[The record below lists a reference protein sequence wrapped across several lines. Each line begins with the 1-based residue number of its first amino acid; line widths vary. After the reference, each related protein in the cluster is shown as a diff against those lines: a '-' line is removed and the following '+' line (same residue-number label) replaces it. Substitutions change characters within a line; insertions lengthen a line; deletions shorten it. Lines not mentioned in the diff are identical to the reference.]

1 MNENNGK
8 EVIKIKAQLPW
19 LNIRFLKLVRFFSH
33 NDHTSER
40 KFFGLGQFVL
50 LLTLAPFIFNLSLY
64 SFGESKEVAAHYEY
78 KPDRFDQLPALT
90 SEKNVKFKPVAPRLQ
105 ALPRHES
112 KELTTCKKYPLHQ
125 FFYVKNC
132 NHLRNKAK
140 IYAAA
145 YFKKQLTYIKKLTVY
160 SADRKQ
166 YKKELDSK
174 YRAFNPNQ
182 VKPEPLPTDIEV
194 KQFSKDSFN
203 AMLSDSLSGNDWQ
216 KVTFPIWLL
225 GALLI
230 IPTILLCLRRQRWG
244 LLTFGL
250 LVPAFNY
257 IVTIPP
263 VFLDWEALSGK
274 EITSTLI
281 PQAAFIWFALKGK
294 IRSKSF
300 AYFILLLVICT
311 FIPNLVGDET
321 GFSTMRA
328 QLPIL
333 VFIVACLIARLLVRI
348 VQENAYLFHNL
359 GWSKSLRTG
368 LHSLVLWL
376 PMVLLA
382 MPYFYITEVVLPKH
396 AVNHLNQKGVLQ
408 FNHEHDILDNALQST
423 AAHSD
428 DAIYAWHIITQS
440 MKKDIYFKSE
450 QLQDVDLQLSIERAF
465 DKVMPK
471 SLAFD
476 PYDSDAFLVAPVVEL
491 SVDAS
496 QASTNKAFKN
506 LRGKLRKQLG
516 NLAAGHDTQFQNAI
530 DQGKDKAWYVI
541 EDLHQQGQDA
551 ILETNRSTQDSAWW
565 TISYLRAAH
574 QLTILFFIF
583 ICIKSFMY
591 VFARVSFNRDTGSF
605 ITLGNTKDSNT
616 KGAVQDNVK
625 SKIKR
630 AGLQYFIHG
639 DAEETFYISRR
650 FQCRGK
656 APKFTIPQPFHAP
669 MARLFNGAISMN
681 KVVMQQGDDTVSCT
695 AAQGIE
701 FFEWDLR
708 NGEAVIFDFHN
719 FVGMSAKVKISTLIS
734 TRISS
739 LLLGKMIYSQATG
752 PGKLILMAKGRA
764 EIIDS
769 ENNGGSLPPER
780 LIAMQTNTR
789 LHIDS
794 ELDIVNIYL
803 STAYVRPAGGGQ
815 VIVDV
820 DSQRGTK
827 TGLGSFLK
835 RFILPI

>member
-1 MNENNGK
+1 MK
-8 EVIKIKAQLPW
+8 VLLSKLS
-19 LNIRFLKLVRFFSH
+19 IRFLKLVRFFSH
-33 NDHTSER
+33 SDRASER

-64 SFGESKEVAAHYEY
+64 SFSEPKAVASHYEY
-78 KPDRFDQLPALT
+78 KPDRFEQLPALS
-90 SEKNVKFKPVAPRLQ
+90 SEQNVNLTPVAPRLQ
-105 ALPRHES
+105 TLARHES
-112 KELTTCKKYPLHQ
+112 NELSKCKKYPLHQ

-132 NHLRNKAK
+132 NHLRSKAK
-140 IYAAA
+140 KHATT

-166 YKKELDSK
+166 YKKEINRK
-174 YRAFNPNQ
+174 YRAFDVNQ
-182 VKPEPLPTDIEV
+182 KKPEPLPTITI
-194 KQFSKDSFN
+194 KQTANSSFN
-203 AMLSDSLSGNDWQ
+203 AIISDSLAGNDWQ

-230 IPTILLCLRRQRWG
+230 LPTILLCIKRRLWG
-244 LLTFGL
+244 LFAFGL
-250 LVPAFNY
+250 LAASLNY
-257 IVTIPP
+257 IFTIQSI
-263 VFLDWEALSGK
+263 FLGTESLPSWKIS
-274 EITSTLI
+274 STLI
-281 PQAAFIWFALKGK
+281 PQIAFIWFALKGK

-300 AYFILLLVICT
+300 IYFILLLVICT

-333 VFIVACLIARLLVRI
+333 VFIAACLIARLLVKI
-348 VQENAYLFHNL
+348 VQENAYLFKNL
-359 GWSKSLRTG
+359 GWAKSLRTG
-368 LHSLVLWL
+368 LHALLLWL
-376 PMVLLA
+376 PIALLA
-382 MPYFYITEVVLPKH
+382 IPYFFITEVVLPQY
-396 AVNHLNQKGVLQ
+396 AVSHLHNKGTLQ
-408 FNHEHDILDNALQST
+408 FNHEHDLLDNALQST
-423 AAHSD
+423 AIKAD
-428 DAIYAWHIITQS
+428 DAIYAWHLTTQRI
-440 MKKDIYFKSE
+440 KKDIYLKGN
-450 QLQDVDLQLSIERAF
+450 QLQTVNLKQSVEQTF
-465 DKVMPK
+465 DKIMQTELV
-471 SLAFD
+471 FD
-476 PYDSDAFLVAPVVEL
+476 KYDSDAFLVAPIVEL

-496 QASTNKAFKN
+496 QASTNKAFKKFRSN
-506 LRGKLRKQLG
+506 LRKQLG
-516 NLAAGHDTQFQNAI
+516 NIAADHDKQFKEAI
-530 DQGKDKAWYVI
+530 KQGKDKAWYI
-541 EDLHQQGQDA
+541 IDDAHQQGQDS
-551 ILETNRSTQDSAWW
+551 ILESNRTAQASLWW
-565 TISYLRAAH
+565 TINYARAAH

-583 ICIKSFMY
+583 ICLKSFMY
-591 VFARVSFNRDTGSF
+591 VFARVSFNRDTGTF
-605 ITLGNTKDSNT
+605 ITLGNTEGN
-616 KGAVQDNVK
+616 VQDNIK

-669 MARLFNGAISMN
+669 IARLFNGAISMN
-681 KVVMQQGDDTVSCT
+681 KVAMQQGDDTVSCT

-708 NGEAVIFDFHN
+708 DGEAVIFDFHN
-719 FVGMSAKVKISTLIS
+719 FVGMSEKVKISTLIS

-764 EIIDS
+764 EITDAEDNS
-769 ENNGGSLPPER
+769 GSLPPER